1 MGKYCRRVCYQA
13 LSLKLDQLGYAPALT
28 DEKEEQLSFHNG
40 DYIFFPDI
48 LEKIKQK
55 ENKITAYIVKDD
67 LVEVTFRLGEM
78 TENEREIIQKGC
90 LINYYRDQNR

>member
-1 MGKYCRRVCYQA
+1 MEFV
-13 LSLKLDQLGYAPALT
+13 
-28 DEKEEQLSFHNG
+28 
-40 DYIFFPDI
+40 
-48 LEKIKQK
+48 EKIKQK

>member
-1 MGKYCRRVCYQA
+1 MK
-13 LSLKLDQLGYAPALT
+13 D
-28 DEKEEQLSFHNG
+28 N
-40 DYIFFPDI
+40 II